1 MSFGN
6 ILKKLRQDYD
16 FTQEDLA
23 KKINTSRSNI
33 ANYENDKNMPSIDVL
48 NKLSEIFNCS
58 IDYLLGKSNVR
69 NTSTIDFSKDELHI
83 ALSAED
89 KGYIS
94 EDVKKAIENYA
105 KFVIEE
111 EKKKEEKKKEE
122 KKDK

>member
-1 MSFGN
+1 MNRIKF
-6 ILKKLRQDYD
+6 LREEKGIYQK
-16 FTQEDLA
+16 DLA
-23 KKINTSRSNI
+23 KLLNVSIPAINYYENEKRAMDTETASI
-33 ANYENDKNMPSIDVL
+33 LANYFGV
-48 NKLSEIFNCS
+48 S

>member
-89 KGYIS
+89 TGYIS